1 MDRTEKWV
9 RVRRRMDRQWQQG
22 QQQQSMATILLMKP
36 LSPAPKN
43 RRTPT
48 RVIFGV
54 GNSVMHQI
62 VVEAEATTILSSS
75 IAGMVI
81 TARKNGQIA

>member
-1 MDRTEKWV
+1 
-9 RVRRRMDRQWQQG
+9 
-22 QQQQSMATILLMKP
+22 MKS

-75 IAGMVI
+75 IAVCIDNNDNRLNTSAMKSV
-81 TARKNGQIA
+81 